1 MGDFQRQ
8 EPNSTAS
15 RPWLEAGLL
24 SDEKSPGFEKQLALP
39 DPYGEGFEHAED
51 PLEHTKQ
58 QWQKLE
64 KRRLMIGRIARK
76 PSLMLWRS
84 LNGFFL
90 SMFAFTSLL
99 EPSLIDSTGG
109 WILFLFIPVS
119 IAVAPSVIAGES
131 SWQAMQARISLR
143 EQGGVEAGKRHAL
156 RAQPGMDRILESLR
170 DQRRNNLM
178 ASILSG
184 GTFALLVFAS
194 AFEANSLAWNMAL
207 LVAMTGGVAQ
217 TFHSVFSYDFVRQQ
231 GDPFPSLVFHAPTHH
246 PTQLG
251 SVLGDLLV
259 AHLDPDLSLE
269 WEEWRRSFKKA
280 LIPGNISKQA
290 LERLLYIL
298 HLQMEG
304 EITEAMAL
312 EEFKTFLLA
321 DRIDG
326 LLLED
331 THRFNWRSLQ
341 RLIAHARGWQPGAF
355 LLLDRLQ
362 YDLLSGAPPL
372 LRAEWRMD
380 VALDETCHAG
390 AGNLF
395 IALNNQTFTERHVRV
410 EVLTPNGEPET
421 RDHRFEL
428 SPCPPPRQ
436 AVNLSHP
443 SEDDALDWI
452 PRYLERGVV
461 LWISV
466 AWPKEF
472 TGPADVQIILRDDD
486 GVVLESQVVR
496 TDVRRSGG
504 SQTKLRV
511 RNLDLARRK
520 GELALPKFLV

>member
-1 MGDFQRQ
+1 MV
-8 EPNSTAS
+8 NSDAKG
-15 RPWLEAGLL
+15 PGYEKIL
-24 SDEKSPGFEKQLALP
+24 SLP

-51 PLEHTKQ
+51 PLEHTKR
-58 QWQKLE
+58 QWTILE
-64 KRRLMIGRIARK
+64 KRRLLVGQLARK

-90 SMFAFTSLL
+90 SIFAFISLL
-99 EPSLIDSTGG
+99 EPSLMESTGG
-109 WILFLFIPVS
+109 WILFLIIPVVV
-119 IAVAPSVIAGES
+119 AVAPSVIAGEAA
-131 SWQAMQARISLR
+131 WQAMQARISLR
-143 EQGGVEAGKRHAL
+143 EQGGVEAGKKHAL

-170 DQRRNNLM
+170 DQRRNNHM
-178 ASILSG
+178 ASVLSG
-184 GTFALLVFAS
+184 VTFALLILASVFQPS
-194 AFEANSLAWNMAL
+194 SLAWNLAL
-207 LVAMTGGVAQ
+207 LIAMTGGIAQ

-231 GDPFPSLVFHAPTHH
+231 GDTFPSLVFHAPTHH

-259 AHLDPDLSLE
+259 AHLDPDLSLQ
-269 WEEWRRSFKKA
+269 WEEWRISFKKA

-298 HLQMEG
+298 HLHMEE
-304 EITEAMAL
+304 EIGVDMAI
-312 EEFKTFLLA
+312 EEFKTFIVA
-321 DRIDG
+321 DRIPT
-326 LLLED
+326 LLLND
-331 THRFNWRSLQ
+331 DNPFNWRSLQ

-380 VALDETCHAG
+380 VALDETCHGG

-395 IALNNQTFTERHVRV
+395 IVLNNQTFTERHVRV

-436 AVNLSHP
+436 AVSLSHP

-461 LWISV
+461 LWIGV
-466 AWPKEF
+466 AWPKHF
-472 TGPADVQIILRDDD
+472 SGSADVQIILRSDD
-486 GVVLESQVVR
+486 GIVLESQVVR

-504 SQTKLRV
+504 SQSKVRTK
-511 RNLDLARRK
+511 NLELARRK
-520 GELALPKFLV
+520 GELPLPKMVS

>member
-1 MGDFQRQ
+1 MGAKAVSDATG
-8 EPNSTAS
+8 S
-15 RPWLEAGLL
+15 GIGKKL
-24 SDEKSPGFEKQLALP
+24 SLP
-39 DPYGEGFEHAED
+39 DPYGKGFEHAED

-58 QWQKLE
+58 QWLKLE
-64 KRRLMIGRIARK
+64 QRRLIIGRLSRK

-90 SMFAFTSLL
+90 SLFAFISLL
-99 EPSLIDSTGG
+99 EPTLIESVGG
-109 WILFLFIPVS
+109 WIFFLLIPIT
-119 IAVAPSVIAGES
+119 IAVAPSVIAGEAA
-131 SWQAMQARISLR
+131 WQAMQARISLR
-143 EQGGVEAGKRHAL
+143 EQGGVEVGKRHAL

-178 ASILSG
+178 SSVLSG
-184 GTFALLVFAS
+184 STFALLILAS
-194 AFEANSLAWNMAL
+194 AFEANSLAWNLAL

-269 WEEWRRSFKKA
+269 WEEWRRQFKKS
-280 LIPGNISKQA
+280 LIPGHISKQA

-298 HLQMEG
+298 HLQMEE
-304 EITEAMAL
+304 EISVEMAH
-312 EEFKTFLLA
+312 EEFKAFLLP
-321 DRIDG
+321 DRIDK
-326 LLLED
+326 LLLDEEN
-331 THRFNWRSLQ
+331 RFNWRSLQ

-380 VALDETCHAG
+380 VALDETCYAG

-395 IALNNQTFTERHVRV
+395 IALNNQTFKERHVRV

-436 AVNLSHP
+436 AVKLSHP
-443 SEDDALDWI
+443 SEDDALDWV

-466 AWPKEF
+466 AWPKHF
-472 TGPADVQIILRDDD
+472 IGPADVQVILRSDE

-504 SQTKLRV
+504 SQSKVRM
-511 RNLDLARRK
+511 RNLERARRK
-520 GELALPKFLV
+520 GDLALPEFSV

>member
-1 MGDFQRQ
+1 M
-8 EPNSTAS
+8 
-15 RPWLEAGLL
+15 EAKIL
-24 SDEKSPGFEKQLALP
+24 SGIKSSGIGKKLSLP
-39 DPYGEGFEHAED
+39 DPYGQGFEHAED

-58 QWQKLE
+58 QWEKLE
-64 KRRLMIGRIARK
+64 QRRLIIGRLSRK
-76 PSLMLWRS
+76 PSLMWWRS

-90 SMFAFTSLL
+90 SLFAFISLL
-99 EPSLIDSTGG
+99 EPSLIESTGG
-109 WILFLFIPVS
+109 WIFFLLIPVVV
-119 IAVAPSVIAGES
+119 AVAPSVIAGEAA
-131 SWQAMQARISLR
+131 WQAMQARISLR
-143 EQGGVEAGKRHAL
+143 EQGGVEAGKHHAL

-178 ASILSG
+178 ASVLSG
-184 GTFALLVFAS
+184 VTFALLILAS
-194 AFEANSLAWNMAL
+194 AFESDSLAWNLAL

-269 WEEWRRSFKKA
+269 WDAWRLQFKKS
-280 LIPGNISKQA
+280 LIPGHISKQA

-298 HLQMEG
+298 HLHMEG
-304 EITEAMAL
+304 EISADMAL
-312 EEFKTFLLA
+312 EELRAFLLP
-321 DRIDG
+321 DRIEK
-326 LLLED
+326 LLLGEEN
-331 THRFNWRSLQ
+331 RFNWRNLQ

-380 VALDETCHAG
+380 VALDETCYAG
-390 AGNLF
+390 SGNLF
-395 IALNNQTFTERHVRV
+395 IALNNQTFKERHVRV
-410 EVLTPNGEPET
+410 EVLTPNGEPES

-472 TGPADVQIILRDDD
+472 TGPADVQVILRSDD
-486 GVVLESQVVR
+486 GIVLESQVVR
-496 TDVRRSGG
+496 TQIIRSGG
-504 SQTKLRV
+504 SQSKIRT
-511 RNLDLARRK
+511 RNLEQARRK
-520 GELALPKFLV
+520 GELPLPKFSV

>member
-1 MGDFQRQ
+1 M
-8 EPNSTAS
+8 AS
-15 RPWLEAGLL
+15 SGNKG
-24 SDEKSPGFEKQLALP
+24 SGFEKNLALP
-39 DPYGEGFEHAED
+39 DPYGEGFEHSED

-58 QWQKLE
+58 QWAALE
-64 KRRLMIGRIARK
+64 KRRLMIGRLARK
-76 PSLMLWRS
+76 PSLMLWRTF
-84 LNGFFL
+84 NGFVLAIF
-90 SMFAFTSLL
+90 SFISLL
-99 EPSLIDSTGG
+99 EPALIDEVGG
-109 WILFLFIPVS
+109 LIFLLALPIAL
-119 IAVAPSVIAGES
+119 AVAPSVIAGEA

-143 EQGGVEAGKRHAL
+143 EQGGVQAGKRHAL

-178 ASILSG
+178 ATVLSSIS
-184 GTFALLVFAS
+184 FSLLLLAS
-194 AFEANSLAWNMAL
+194 AIQPNSLAWNLAL

-217 TFHSVFSYDFVRQQ
+217 SFHSLFSYDFVRQQ

-259 AHLDPDLSLE
+259 AHLDPDLLLE
-269 WEEWRRSFKKA
+269 WEEWRRAFKKA
-280 LIPGNISKQA
+280 LIPGHISKQA

-298 HLQMEG
+298 HLHMEE
-304 EITEAMAL
+304 EITVEMAF
-312 EEFKTFLLA
+312 EEFKAFILA
-321 DRIDG
+321 DRVAP
-326 LLLED
+326 LLLDEEN
-331 THRFNWRSLQ
+331 RFNWRSLQ

-436 AVNLSHP
+436 AVFLSHP

-461 LWISV
+461 LWIGV
-466 AWPKEF
+466 AWPKDF
-472 TGPADVQIILRDDD
+472 AGPADVQVILRDDD

-504 SQTKLRV
+504 SQSKIRTRKLEQ
-511 RNLDLARRK
+511 ARRK
-520 GELALPKFLV
+520 GELPMPSFSA

>member
-1 MGDFQRQ
+1 LGDFQRQ

-15 RPWLEAGLL
+15 RPWLEAGPL

-64 KRRLMIGRIARK
+64 KRRLMIGQIARK

-520 GELALPKFLV
+520 GELALPKFLA

>member
-1 MGDFQRQ
+1 M
-8 EPNSTAS
+8 A
-15 RPWLEAGLL
+15 L
-24 SDEKSPGFEKQLALP
+24 SDAKSSGFEKPLALP

-58 QWQKLE
+58 QWLKLE
-64 KRRLMIGRIARK
+64 KRRLMIGQLARK
-76 PSLMLWRS
+76 PSLMFWRS

-90 SMFAFTSLL
+90 AMFAFISLL
-99 EPSLIDSTGG
+99 EPSLIESAGG
-109 WILFLFIPVS
+109 WVLFLLIPVV
-119 IAVAPSVIAGES
+119 IAVAPSVIASEAA
-131 SWQAMQARISLR
+131 WQAMQARISLR

-178 ASILSG
+178 ASVLSG
-184 GTFALLVFAS
+184 ITFALLVFAS
-194 AFEANSLAWNMAL
+194 AFEPNSLAWNLAL

-259 AHLDPDLSLE
+259 AHLDPDLLLE
-269 WEEWRRSFKKA
+269 WEEWRHSFKKA
-280 LIPGNISKQA
+280 LVPGNISKQA

-298 HLQMEG
+298 HLQMEE
-304 EITEAMAL
+304 EITESMAL
-312 EEFKTFLLA
+312 EELKAFLLP

-326 LLLED
+326 LLLDEE
-331 THRFNWRSLQ
+331 HRFNWRSLQ

-410 EVLTPNGEPET
+410 EVLTPNGEPES

-461 LWISV
+461 LWIGV
-466 AWPKEF
+466 AWPKDF
-472 TGPADVQIILRDDD
+472 TGPADVQIILRDDE

-504 SQTKLRV
+504 SQSKLRT
-511 RNLDLARRK
+511 RNLGLARRK
-520 GELALPKFLV
+520 GDLPLPKLST